1 MRAGMRLLTV
11 LLALPM
17 GVLAQAPAPKTKA
30 PATTAKTS
38 AAKPAAQ
45 APKPWEKI
53 AIPPLA
59 EFHPQQPKRIE
70 LSNGMVLF
78 LQEDH
83 ELPLIQG
90 TIRIRGGAR
99 LEPAEKVGLVS
110 IFGQAWRTGGTES
123 KTGDQLDDFLE
134 SRAAKVETVVPEG
147 RF

>member
-1 MRAGMRLLTV
+1 MKAV
-11 LLALPM
+11 LRIVVVLALPIAL
-17 GVLAQAPAPKTKA
+17 GAQAPAPKSKAAAPTKA
-30 PATTAKTS
+30 S
-38 AAKPAAQ
+38 AKPTAQ

-99 LEPAEKVGLVS
+99 LEPGDKVGLVG

-123 KTGDQLDDFLE
+123 RTGDQ
-134 SRAAKVETVVPEG
+134 RAAGCDQSVVVLFEG